1 MRQRQADLWVQGQDS
16 QGYKE
21 KPFWKQKNKKQKG
34 TLNLKG
40 QGSSHSVS
48 LAVLDCLA
56 EHCLNH
62 ATTWG
67 FLTGQIFLQWK
78 LIFVVNFFIGSW
90 ISSPVF
96 YSQSFCFCL
105 SNYRQKFSHSS
116 SLQLWVITQA
126 EHCNAGCLIPTFS
139 SLPDSSVYPWPCPL

>member
-34 TLNLKG
+34 TLHLEG

-48 LAVLDCLA
+48 LAVPDCLA

-62 ATTWG
+62 ATTLG
-67 FLTGQIFLQWK
+67 IPNRPNLSAMETD
-78 LIFVVNFFIGSW
+78 
-90 ISSPVF
+90 
-96 YSQSFCFCL
+96 FC
-105 SNYRQKFSHSS
+105 
-116 SLQLWVITQA
+116 
-126 EHCNAGCLIPTFS
+126 G
-139 SLPDSSVYPWPCPL
+139 